1 MRIGIT
7 GVHGF
12 LGEAVYK
19 KLDELGHLV
28 VSLDSITRKEY
39 LAKRIEESNF
49 TDFDWVLHF
58 GSKTSIS
65 DSHNDPFST
74 YASNISS
81 TLSALKIAEKTNSC
95 FLFMSSFV
103 YGSPQYSPID
113 EKHPVTSSNPYMSS
127 KIVSEEICTQI
138 TKCKNIPLIILRG
151 FNIYGEK
158 LIPGRLIS
166 DLLIAKNNYEYIT
179 INDPKPKRD
188 YLYIKDFI
196 TLLEKIV
203 YTDEIIEGIF
213 NVGSG
218 QSHSNREI
226 VNIFNSLTERPV
238 EVITNT
244 QPRPNDILEC
254 VADASKA
261 IEAFTWKPHYTL
273 EQGISEVIMEM
284 ETLNVEDL

>member
-188 YLYIKDFI
+188 YLYIKDFVS
-196 TLLEKIV
+196 LIV
-203 YTDEIIEGIF
+203 L
-213 NVGSG
+213 
-218 QSHSNREI
+218 I
-226 VNIFNSLTERPV
+226 VKFIPL
-238 EVITNT
+238 
-244 QPRPNDILEC
+244 
-254 VADASKA
+254 AS
-261 IEAFTWKPHYTL
+261 
-273 EQGISEVIMEM
+273 
-284 ETLNVEDL
+284 

>member
-166 DLLIAKNNYEYIT
+166 DLLIAKNNYEYIN

-188 YLYIKDFI
+188 YLYIKDFVS
-196 TLLEKIV
+196 LIV
-203 YTDEIIEGIF
+203 LIVKFIPINTGIY
-213 NVGSG
+213 NVGYG
-218 QSHSNREI
+218 QAFTNLE
-226 VNIFNSLTERPV
+226 VANIFRELIGERRMV
-238 EVITNT
+238 RVNGKKRK
-244 QPRPNDILEC
+244 QDILDC
-254 VADASKA
+254 SVDTQLIKTTFSWSPK
-261 IEAFTWKPHYTL
+261 FSLK
-273 EQGISEVIMEM
+273 QGLSDILSQ
-284 ETLNVEDL
+284 

>member
-28 VSLDSITRKEY
+28 VSLDSITRKKFS
-39 LAKRIEESNF
+39 AKRIKESNII
-49 TDFDWVLHF
+49 DIDWVLHF
-58 GSKTSIS
+58 GSKTSIP
-65 DSHNDPFST
+65 DSHIDPFST

-188 YLYIKDFI
+188 YLYIKDFVS
-196 TLLEKIV
+196 LIV
-203 YTDEIIEGIF
+203 LIVKFIPINTGIY
-213 NVGSG
+213 NVGYG
-218 QSHSNREI
+218 QAFTNLE
-226 VNIFNSLTERPV
+226 VANIFRDLIGERRMV
-238 EVITNT
+238 RVNGKKRK
-244 QPRPNDILEC
+244 QDILDC
-254 VADASKA
+254 SVDTQLIKTTFSWSPK
-261 IEAFTWKPHYTL
+261 FSLK
-273 EQGISEVIMEM
+273 QGLSDILSQ
-284 ETLNVEDL
+284 

>member
-113 EKHPVTSSNPYMSS
+113 ENHPVTSSNPYMSS

-188 YLYIKDFI
+188 YLYIKDFVS
-196 TLLEKIV
+196 LIV
-203 YTDEIIEGIF
+203 LIVKFIPINTGIY
-213 NVGSG
+213 NVGYG
-218 QSHSNREI
+218 QAFTNLE
-226 VNIFNSLTERPV
+226 VANIFRDLIGERRMV
-238 EVITNT
+238 RVNGKKRK
-244 QPRPNDILEC
+244 QDILDC
-254 VADASKA
+254 SVDTQLIKTTFSWSPK
-261 IEAFTWKPHYTL
+261 FSLK
-273 EQGISEVIMEM
+273 QGLSDILSQ
-284 ETLNVEDL
+284 

>member
-179 INDPKPKRD
+179 VNDPKPKRD
-188 YLYIKDFI
+188 NLYIKDFVS
-196 TLLEKIV
+196 LIV
-203 YTDEIIEGIF
+203 LIVKFIPINTGIY
-213 NVGSG
+213 NVGYG
-218 QSHSNREI
+218 QAFTNLE
-226 VNIFNSLTERPV
+226 VANIFRDLIGERRMV
-238 EVITNT
+238 RVNGKKRK
-244 QPRPNDILEC
+244 QDILDC
-254 VADASKA
+254 SVDTQLIKTTFSWSPK
-261 IEAFTWKPHYTL
+261 FSLK
-273 EQGISEVIMEM
+273 QGLSDILSQ
-284 ETLNVEDL
+284 

>member
-188 YLYIKDFI
+188 YLYIKDFVS
-196 TLLEKIV
+196 LIV
-203 YTDEIIEGIF
+203 LIVKFIPINTGIY
-213 NVGSG
+213 NVGYG
-218 QSHSNREI
+218 QAFTNLE
-226 VNIFNSLTERPV
+226 VANIFRDLIGERRMV
-238 EVITNT
+238 RVNGKKRK
-244 QPRPNDILEC
+244 QDILDC
-254 VADASKA
+254 SVDTQLIKTTFSWSPK
-261 IEAFTWKPHYTL
+261 FSLK
-273 EQGISEVIMEM
+273 QGLSDILSQ
-284 ETLNVEDL
+284 